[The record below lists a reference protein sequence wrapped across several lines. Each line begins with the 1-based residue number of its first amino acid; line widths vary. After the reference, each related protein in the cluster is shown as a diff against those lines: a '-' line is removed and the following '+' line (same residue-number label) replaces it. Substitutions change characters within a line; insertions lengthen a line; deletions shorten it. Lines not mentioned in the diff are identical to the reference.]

1 MPGFLETSIH
11 RGYGFLDPYVA
22 KARTSVPLVDRVA
35 KQAEVYVPPLIT
47 KVDTFAEPG
56 IVKMRPYVEPRIE
69 QVKEAMTPRIEQ
81 VKVVMTPYV
90 DQGVKQYENVRDEGV
105 KYYTVAQD
113 KVDQAKVYQKDKV
126 EQIKEYKDS
135 KVKKLH
141 NILCKKGGEINM
153 IFRVPATEDVE
164 GLKYKTYL
172 GKVDTILKQ
181 AENLVDKFL
190 PEPPSTEQTEDAA
203 GEPVDDSYL
212 LPRMLLLPMIIQTR
226 LVYLCMAKGK
236 GVAACAKQFKVRS
249 TGSARNQITKI
260 RTMVND
266 KTQPIVDQAT
276 GMLKSVKAQLIQ
288 RVKPRIVALKKTF
301 VCKQARLVKFL
312 VPKVG
317 AVKGNKM
324 VKKAVA
330 VTQKTVTDSV
340 ETCEK
345 ALGKKKGTVMS
356 KSKTLFLKVDRYLP
370 ASVKEVLAAPATKTA
385 TKTD

>member
-1 MPGFLETSIH
+1 MPGFLETSIR

-47 KVDTFAEPG
+47 KVDTFADTG

-69 QVKEAMTPRIEQ
+69 QVKEVMTPRIEQ

-90 DQGVKQYENVRDEGV
+90 DQGVRQYENVRDEGA
-105 KYYTVAQD
+105 KCYTVAHS
-113 KVDQAKVYQKDKV
+113 KVDQAKVYRKDKM
-126 EQIKEYKDS
+126 EQIKEYKDT

-141 NILCKKGGEINM
+141 DVLCKKGGEINM

-164 GLKYKTYL
+164 GFKYKTYL
-172 GKVDTILKQ
+172 GKVDAILKQ

-190 PEPPSTEQTEDAA
+190 PEPPSTEQTEDSG

-212 LPRMLLLPMIIQTR
+212 LPRMLSLPVTIQTR
-226 LVYLCMAKGK
+226 LMYLGMAKVK
-236 GVAACAKQFKVRS
+236 VAAATAKQFKVRS

-276 GMLKSVKAQLIQ
+276 GMLKSVKARLIQ
-288 RVKPRIVALKKTF
+288 RVSPRIVSFKKTF
-301 VCKQARLVKFL
+301 ACKQAHLVKFL

-317 AVKGNKM
+317 AVKGNKI
-324 VKKAVA
+324 VKKAFA
-330 VTQKTVTDSV
+330 VTLKTLTDSV

-345 ALGKKKGTVMS
+345 ALGKKKGTVIS
-356 KSKTLFLKVDRYLP
+356 KSKTLFIKVDGYLP
-370 ASVKEVLAAPATKTA
+370 ASVKEVLTAPATKT
-385 TKTD
+385 D